1 MSSENKKKTKED
13 LEKKI
18 VELEGKL
25 SNLSNMLGKESTSPI
40 QAKKHPPPAPPPP
53 PERPL
58 VRISE
63 ASRDWRNDNL
73 SETKNLLEDY
83 EKNYLKRFE
92 ELDPDDL
99 DPDGSAKRQLLAI
112 ARENSLKHDTR
123 GTMPKGFGVNTKS
136 PFSLIMSYDKK
147 NAKGILKSKR
157 CLGCK
162 KFLDKQ
168 HVILCHDCAN
178 KMTEQEFKQ
187 VLRRFTTWGFY
198 KKSFLTNIAL
208 RLKLA
213 KVITEEKNE

>member
-25 SNLSNMLGKESTSPI
+25 SSLSNMLSDESYPLTPSML
-40 QAKKHPPPAPPPP
+40 KKNPPTDPRDRHTVLDRLMS
-53 PERPL
+53 ERHSLP
-58 VRISE
+58 RIS
-63 ASRDWRNDNL
+63 
-73 SETKNLLEDY
+73 
-83 EKNYLKRFE
+83 

-112 ARENSLKHDTR
+112 AEENYLKQLKKHDTR
-123 GTMPKGFGVNTKS
+123 GTMPKGFGVDPKS

-147 NAKGILKSKR
+147 YAKAILKSKR

-168 HVILCHDCAN
+168 HVILCHECATN
-178 KMTEQEFKQ
+178 KLTEQELNQ
-187 VLRRFTTWGFY
+187 VIRRFTTWGFY

-208 RLKLA
+208 KLKLA
-213 KVITEEKNE
+213 KVMTEEKHE